1 MSEELVFMMGQFAAR
16 FPVDRRY
23 AKNHMWAKP
32 AAGESRFRFGFAA
45 YALRLL
51 QDVYFLEWSVDAP
64 APLREKQAIGA
75 IESSKAESELYAPM
89 SGRLVEFNE
98 NLLSDPSGINV
109 DPYGEGWLFAMEGPG
124 EGLLS
129 PEDYLV
135 HLAASWAIAERT
147 IKGQIN
153 ESE

>member
-1 MSEELVFMMGQFAAR
+1 MSEELVFLMGQFAAR

-32 AAGESRFRFGFAA
+32 AVEGGRFRFGFAA
-45 YALRLL
+45 YAVRLL

-89 SGRLVEFNE
+89 TGRLVEFNE

-129 PEDYLV
+129 PE
-135 HLAASWAIAERT
+135 E
-147 IKGQIN
+147 
-153 ESE
+153 